1 MAKPLQAIDFKQT
14 AWKSC
19 NYCSNCFFKTPRE
32 FIRHLRDKHCIVEG
46 GSFVCQY
53 GYNNVCSSLPIDGV
67 SDKDY
72 EAHVEK
78 YHVSQSMKEI
88 EEKWNIFSAP
98 QNLPAVLYDPS
109 RGRQSNIFTKKWG
122 DSFTDRQIVTISPHL
137 PTIDWSHFEIYCR
150 KIGKRY
156 RRHARLN
163 NLQTQQ
169 NNNHHHNSDQTPV
182 SLSPSSSIS
191 SLQIA
196 ENSNFKNIDERLL
209 NEATIRDIP
218 QIFLKKDLDF
228 SKSETFALV
237 FEGLDIIKSD
247 SEHQELQEKLSHYLD
262 IVEIQIAKQV
272 SQKSGSFFHAMTSQ
286 DAIMEEMSRATEN
299 VRKLREKLRNIDNIL
314 VRQSFNIINY
324 ERVKTNKQMVL
335 EKLKLMASVH
345 QTQPMIQVLLGTQDY
360 VAALDLISTTQEI
373 LAQELSTIHCFR
385 HLPHELKELE
395 KFIDKMLMT
404 EFEKYTTSDLNRPLL
419 ETDNRVLDEDKLISI
434 ISGLLRKKNFTFIEL
449 YKDEAI
455 TTIKALVKQLV
466 IEVIVLSDAEICLTG
481 AGEEAQ
487 SLSLQEWIKLLDT
500 ATISLLKILKRIRLI
515 YDVMLH
521 VTDSSAGKNS
531 QDSEDTIAYLN
542 DSEIF
547 LTSTDYLVIENKLKN
562 MLQSVGNYCHERCA
576 NLVSIQSL
584 EQYSGTLEEMEK
596 LSQIVEEFCIGC
608 EEVIGIKSIPLMTTL
623 KTLGVKFSQKFHAE
637 RKSKLNLLLDNERW
651 KTAEVP
657 GEIQKMINHIT
668 KGDFMWTKLEDTAI
682 NNESSIVTPM
692 LMVDNEP
699 YALVGSVLILIQ
711 IVSEYCRC
719 SSQLPFIAPQMSR
732 NVVDLLRT
740 FNSKACQ
747 LVLGAGAVHVAGL
760 KMITIS
766 NLALVS
772 RALQLV
778 LWLMPNVKNHFQKL
792 DQNGNTGNIPLGWS
806 TVEKDFISHI
816 KEVENK
822 MLVIVNQLVNSQLN
836 IWEARPPIPSQSF
849 RNISRH
855 FVKLHEAIAQ
865 VLPQDQIYNVF
876 RIVHKN
882 FKDKLREQLLKNNI
896 INNGT
901 PQYCTVI
908 SELTFYLETLR
919 TLKAMPIE
927 ELSDET
933 MDDIWIKFQS

>member
-1 MAKPLQAIDFKQT
+1 MPL
-14 AWKSC
+14 
-19 NYCSNCFFKTPRE
+19 
-32 FIRHLRDKHCIVEG
+32 
-46 GSFVCQY
+46 
-53 GYNNVCSSLPIDGV
+53 DGV
-67 SDKDY
+67 SDEDY

-88 EEKWNIFSAP
+88 EEKWNIFSAA

-109 RGRQSNIFTKKWG
+109 KGRQSNIFTKKWG
-122 DSFTDRQIVTISPHL
+122 DSFTDKQIVTASPHL
-137 PTIDWSHFEIYCR
+137 PKIDWSHFEVYCR

-156 RRHARLN
+156 RRHAKINYN
-163 NLQTQQ
+163 NNNTQQ
-169 NNNHHHNSDQTPV
+169 QQLQGRQNEQQLHTPG

-196 ENSNFKNIDERLL
+196 EYSANLRNIDERLL

-218 QIFLKKDLDF
+218 QIFLKADLDF
-228 SKSETFALV
+228 SKPETFALV
-237 FEGLDIIKSD
+237 FQGLNIINSD
-247 SEHQELQEKLSHYLD
+247 AEHQELQEKLSHYLD

-272 SQKSGSFFHAMTSQ
+272 SQKSASFFHAMTSQ
-286 DAIMEEMSRATEN
+286 DAIMEEMSKATAN
-299 VRKLREKLRNIDNIL
+299 VKKLREKLRNIDDTL
-314 VRQSFNIINY
+314 VRQSLNIINC

-335 EKLKLMASVH
+335 EKLKLMATVH

-395 KFIDKMLMT
+395 KIIDKMLMT

-419 ETDNRVLDEDKLISI
+419 ETDKNVLDEDKLISI
-434 ISGLLRKKNFTFIEL
+434 ISGLLRKKNFSFIDL

-455 TTIKALVKQLV
+455 TTIRALIKQLV
-466 IEVIVLSDAEICLTG
+466 IEVIASSDAEICLTG
-481 AGEEAQ
+481 SGEEAQ
-487 SLSLQEWIKLLDT
+487 SLSLQEWILLLET
-500 ATISLLKILKRIRLI
+500 ATVSLLKLLKRIRLVH
-515 YDVMLH
+515 DVMLH
-521 VTDSSAGKNS
+521 VTDSSAGKGIT
-531 QDSEDTIAYLN
+531 SEEELNYLN
-542 DSEIF
+542 DSETF
-547 LTSTDYLVIENKLKN
+547 LSSTDHNSIESKLTN

-576 NLVSIQSL
+576 NLVSNASL
-584 EQYSGTLEEMEK
+584 EQYSGSLEEMEK
-596 LSQIVEEFCIGC
+596 LSEIVEEFCNGC
-608 EEVIGIKSIPLMTTL
+608 EEVIGIKSIPLMTAL
-623 KTLGVKFSQKFHAE
+623 KSQGNRFSQKFHAE

-651 KTAEVP
+651 KSAEVP
-657 GEIQKMINHIT
+657 GEIQKMVNHIAR
-668 KGDFMWTKLEDTAI
+668 GDFMWTKLEDPSL
-682 NNESSIVTPM
+682 NNGLSIVTPM
-692 LMVDNEP
+692 LMVDEQP
-699 YALVGSVLILIQ
+699 YALVGSALILIQ

-719 SSQLPFIAPQMSR
+719 ASHLPIIASQMSR

-740 FNSKACQ
+740 FNSKCCQ

-778 LWLMPNVKNHFQKL
+778 LWLMPHVKNHFLKL
-792 DQNGNTGNIPLGWS
+792 DQNGSSTGNLMGW
-806 TVEKDFISHI
+806 TTIEKDFISHI
-816 KEVENK
+816 KEVELK
-822 MLVIVNQLVNSQLN
+822 MLSIVGQLVNSQLN
-836 IWEARPPIPSQSF
+836 NWEARPPIPSQSF

-865 VLPQDQIYNVF
+865 VLPAEQIHGIF

-882 FKDKLREQLLKNNI
+882 FKDKLREQLLRNNI

-901 PQYCTVI
+901 PQHGTVI

-919 TLKAMPIE
+919 TLKAMPTE

-933 MDDIWIKFQS
+933 MDDIWIKF